1 MLGRY
6 VQPLRKPANGWLRMA
21 ARYLLD
27 TNAAIAAME
36 NPTVLE
42 NGLGLDVH
50 LYVSMI
56 TVGELSFGAYRSA
69 RVQHNLQ
76 RLEQCL
82 HRVVV
87 LPFNTDTADEYGR
100 VSSELRRKGRPIPAN
115 DIWIASQARQYALP
129 LVTRDAHFN
138 HAEGLQCLSW

>member
-1 MLGRY
+1 MG
-6 VQPLRKPANGWLRMA
+6 

-36 NPTVLE
+36 NPAVLE
-42 NGLGLDVH
+42 RGLGLDVH
-50 LYVSMI
+50 LYVSMTMI

-76 RLEQCL
+76 RLEQFL
-82 HRVVV
+82 HSVVV
-87 LPFNTDTADEYGR
+87 LPFDRETADEYGR

-115 DIWIASQARQYALP
+115 DIWIVAQARQYELP
-129 LVTRDAHFN
+129 LVTRDGHFK
-138 HAEGLQCLSW
+138 HVEGIQHLSW